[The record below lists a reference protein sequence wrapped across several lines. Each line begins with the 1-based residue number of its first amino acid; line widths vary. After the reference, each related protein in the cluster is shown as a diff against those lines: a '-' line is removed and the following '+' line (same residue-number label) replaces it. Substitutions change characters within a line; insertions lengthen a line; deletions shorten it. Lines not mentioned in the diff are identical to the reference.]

1 MRSCKPERSVLFT
14 REPSIISEQRT
25 AKEPA
30 WTANKGVTRR
40 ERFFGEMDAE
50 IPWTE
55 LVAFITPVCPKRH
68 QYQSGRPAVAI
79 GALLRIYFLQH
90 WFDLSDP
97 AAEDALYDSEAM
109 RHFVSVEIAG
119 NASPD
124 ETTILLF
131 RHLLEAHRLI
141 EELFE
146 AVCDLFEAKGLLLTA
161 GTIVDP
167 TFLRVSSSTKN
178 AIGTRSRTIKQT
190 QKGKVLLRDEGP
202 RGLGSPGE

>member
-1 MRSCKPERSVLFT
+1 MKQQTLSGFERFGKT
-14 REPSIISEQRT
+14 
-25 AKEPA
+25 
-30 WTANKGVTRR
+30 TRR
-40 ERFFGEMDAE
+40 AQFLSDMEQI
-50 IPWTE
+50 IPWKE
-55 LVAFITPVCPKRH
+55 LAAAVEPVYPKG
-68 QYQSGRPAVAI
+68 SDAGGRPPI
-79 GALLRIYFLQH
+79 ALERMLRIYFLQH